1 MTLEKARNTAI
12 ISALNHQE
20 RRQIINI
27 LKHQPTGTR
36 YTAILG
42 ETQLTTAKLNYQ
54 LNELHLL
61 IEKTEDGQYILTDI
75 STRAAAILENIDSNL
90 SGDIELQ
97 PIIDDYSRE
106 QLKRGVDRVFTVIM
120 AMYVAVPLL
129 LTVII
134 FAKPSTDIPL
144 PMLGFLYLMV
154 GVTLIGVNYA
164 RKAAPH
170 VIYSLYE
177 FFQQVFKG
185 TQKY

>member
-1 MTLEKARNTAI
+1 VTLEKARNTI
-12 ISALNHQE
+12 IQALNHPK

-27 LKHQPTGTR
+27 LKHQPEGTR

-42 ETQLTTAKLNYQ
+42 ETQLTTAKLKYQ

-61 IEKTEDGQYILTDI
+61 LEKTEDGLYVLTDLG
-75 STRAAAILENIDSNL
+75 TRAAAIRENIDSNL

-97 PIIDDYSRE
+97 PIIEDDSRE
-106 QLKRGVDRVFTVIM
+106 RLKRAVDRVFTVIM
-120 AMYVAVPLL
+120 SMYAMVPLL
-129 LTVII
+129 LTVMI

-144 PMLGFLYLMV
+144 PRLGFLYLMV
-154 GVTLIGVNYA
+154 GATLIGVNYA

-177 FFQQVFKG
+177 FFYQIFKG
-185 TQKY
+185 TRQY

>member
-1 MTLEKARNTAI
+1 MTLEKARNTI
-12 ISALNHQE
+12 IQALNHTE

-27 LKHQPTGTR
+27 LKHQPEGTR

-61 IEKTEDGQYILTDI
+61 IEKTEDGQYILTDLG
-75 STRAAAILENIDSNL
+75 TRAAAILENIDSNL

-97 PIIDDYSRE
+97 PIIDDDSRE
-106 QLKRGVDRVFTVIM
+106 RLKRGVDRVFTVIM

-129 LTVII
+129 MTVII

-177 FFQQVFKG
+177 FFYQIFKG
-185 TQKY
+185 TKQY